1 MKALVEELRSE
12 RFDRG
17 GTIVRV
23 VGVVALIGLES
34 VAARARAGNRADGL
48 VNRAGGLRAQPPLV
62 ATLRLTLQQRHRHA
76 WGYAASRQVRAN
88 EAALR

>member
-12 RFDRG
+12 RFDRA
-17 GTIVRV
+17 GTIVRL

-48 VNRAGGLRAQPPLV
+48 VNRAGAFVRSRRCPARCASHFNSDVDMRGVTRRAGKCAPMK
-62 ATLRLTLQQRHRHA
+62 QR
-76 WGYAASRQVRAN
+76 
-88 EAALR
+88 